1 MQTLDWILLGVVVL
15 SMGVGAWRGLA
26 VELLSL
32 LNWALSFFAAQW
44 FAPALALRL
53 PMAGATEPIRQVV
66 AFLILFVLAMFAGSI
81 LVWLVGKMFSLPALR
96 PADRALGAVFGLM
109 RGVLLLLVVALVI
122 GMTPLKGDAWW
133 TSSRVGGLAAA
144 TLKGLKPVLP
154 QPFAGW
160 LP

>member
-1 MQTLDWILLGVVVL
+1 MQTLDWIFLGVIMA
-15 SMGVGAWRGLA
+15 SMAVGIWRGLA
-26 VELLSL
+26 VEVLSL

-53 PMAGATEPIRQVV
+53 PMAGATDPIRHV
-66 AFLILFVLAMFAGSI
+66 AAFVILFVLAMFAGSI
-81 LVWLVGKMFSLPALR
+81 LVWLVGKLFSLPALR

-109 RGVLLLLVVALVI
+109 RGVLLLLVAALVI
-122 GMTPLKGDAWW
+122 GMTPLKDDAGW
-133 TSSRVGGLAAA
+133 TGSRLGGLAAA